1 MLIQNFLLLLVHGLR
16 HFDFNLQY
24 LEVAS
29 RFFEDGIEDG
39 IANDYGDAATNP
51 ISNPHSHSQPQIQTA
66 YISPVSTH

>member
-29 RFFEDGIEDG
+29 RVFEDGIEDG
-39 IANDYGDAATNP
+39 IANGCGDAAKNP
-51 ISNPHSHSQPQIQTA
+51 ISTHHSHS
-66 YISPVSTH
+66 